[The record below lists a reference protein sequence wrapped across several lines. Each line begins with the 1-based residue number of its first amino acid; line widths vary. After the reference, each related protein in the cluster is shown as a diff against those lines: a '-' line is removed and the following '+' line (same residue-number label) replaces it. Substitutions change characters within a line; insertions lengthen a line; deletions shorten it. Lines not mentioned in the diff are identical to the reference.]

1 MPTNF
6 CLVVYA
12 AQRNACE
19 LASQRAGNRAAQRC
33 LANPMRSNEAQDL
46 SLDFTVGVPCAT
58 GKPLAQMAYR
68 EELNDAFFDVLQPVM
83 ILLKHAASGF
93 NIEAIAGACVPGG
106 RSLYAPCWQLR
117 RVSPSHRASCVVHA
131 PRRISRCPVLPG

>member
-6 CLVVYA
+6 CLVMYA

-33 LANPMRSNEAQDL
+33 LADPRRSNEAQDL
-46 SLDFTVGVPCAT
+46 SLAFTVEMPFAT

-68 EELNDAFFDVLQPVM
+68 EELNDPFFNVLQPVM
-83 ILLKHAASGF
+83 IFVKRAASGF
-93 NIEAIAGACVPGG
+93 NVAVIAGAFVP
-106 RSLYAPCWQLR
+106 WQGEY
-117 RVSPSHRASCVVHA
+117 
-131 PRRISRCPVLPG
+131 PVYVRT

>member
-6 CLVVYA
+6 CLVMYA

-33 LANPMRSNEAQDL
+33 LADPRRSNEAQNL
-46 SLDFTVGVPCAT
+46 SLASTVGMPFAA

-83 ILLKHAASGF
+83 ILVKHEASGF
-93 NIEAIAGACVPGG
+93 NVEAIAGAFVPRQGK
-106 RSLYAPCWQLR
+106 Y
-117 RVSPSHRASCVVHA
+117 
-131 PRRISRCPVLPG
+131 PVYVRT